1 MGAEGIAAIGGLLLN
16 YQKLEYLGLAK
27 NGIADLCL
35 LKPILSNI
43 GKQVL
48 SQEELEKYR
57 AKEKERDD
65 LLADAKKK
73 KKKLNDDE
81 IPQLYSLVEIQAG
94 QFAYVKNPQ
103 LRMLNLNLNPLG
115 SKSDEID
122 LMLDF
127 ISTQSDSFQLSV

>member
-1 MGAEGIAAIGGLLLN
+1 MLLN

-81 IPQLYSLVEIQAG
+81 IPQLYPLVEIQAG
-94 QFAYVKNPQ
+94 RINSSLSHYPPF
-103 LRMLNLNLNPLG
+103 NLAAVPRAVAA
-115 SKSDEID
+115 SPPA
-122 LMLDF
+122 F
-127 ISTQSDSFQLSV
+127 IGTLIQR